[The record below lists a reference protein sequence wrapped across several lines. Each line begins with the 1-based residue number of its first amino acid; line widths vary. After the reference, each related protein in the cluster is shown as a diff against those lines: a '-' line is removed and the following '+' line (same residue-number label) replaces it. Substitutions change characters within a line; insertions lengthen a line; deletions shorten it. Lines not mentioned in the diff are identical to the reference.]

1 MKRTICWVAM
11 PGLGERSP
19 EHPACGPAP
28 ACLPISAQECQR
40 CQQTDIPR
48 QQQRRTRKALFARDR
63 FRLYVISVAFGLFYS
78 PKPLLHFLLSPCS
91 LSPSPPP
98 LLQPHRRFQTRTTVL
113 LFTNHW
119 QTGTHRMPLGSTPAR
134 TRFQPCT

>member
-48 QQQRRTRKALFARDR
+48 QQQRRTRR
-63 FRLYVISVAFGLFYS
+63 
-78 PKPLLHFLLSPCS
+78 PCS
-91 LSPSPPP
+91 PLSSLLRLTSFTHPSLSSISSCLHALSPPP